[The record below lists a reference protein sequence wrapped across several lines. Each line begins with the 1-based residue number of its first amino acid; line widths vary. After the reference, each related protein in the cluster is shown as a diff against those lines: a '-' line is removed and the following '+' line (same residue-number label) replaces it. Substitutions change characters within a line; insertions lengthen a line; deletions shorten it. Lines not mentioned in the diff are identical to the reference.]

1 MEYGGTQPPF
11 DNTEWRTAILDNE
24 QYFID
29 LESYNTDSGCQDS
42 LDNADADSIES
53 LQFGDTETEDSEFDE
68 DDRRVLSPKRTP
80 RSMVNIEEIFLKNE
94 LNGFGTM
101 GGDDGIELLA
111 DGDRPEKEVE
121 DVK

>member
-1 MEYGGTQPPF
+1 MAPF
-11 DNTEWRTAILDNE
+11 DNTEWRTAILENE

-29 LESYNTDSGCQDS
+29 LESYNHGPDSSCF
-42 LDNADADSIES
+42 LDNVDGGGGGDTDSIES

-80 RSMVNIEEIFLKNE
+80 RSLVNIEEIFLKNE
-94 LNGFGTM
+94 MSNGLNG
-101 GGDDGIELLA
+101 DDDAGE
-111 DGDRPEKEVE
+111 RPEKEVE